1 MEKLFRK
8 CLDFFL
14 DLKFMQSLKEKSNS
28 KLIKKIYDKE
38 AMIEIINYI
47 FYGVVATVICVG
59 SFAILIKCT
68 PLGNTDFGENIA
80 NILSIVI
87 ATISAYIMNRLFV
100 FKSKEANVLKEFSK
114 FVAARVFSIGI
125 DILVFFLLATVV
137 RVNEFIV
144 KIINQVIVTILNY
157 IFSKK
162 LIFVKKSLTKQ

>member
-68 PLGNTDFGENIA
+68 PLGNTNLGENIA

-137 RVNEFIV
+137 GVNEFIV